1 MLKYK
6 KSAALAVCL
15 CLCASAAVCPVSQAR
30 AEEDSQ
36 VAQSEWEEEP
46 EIDQSE
52 TAEPEE
58 IESGDYSYIVTDE
71 GTACLTAVRD
81 QAKDLTIPDMIDGMA
96 VTEMGADIF
105 AEVSPEKVHIPATIE
120 YIYAE
125 NCFSR
130 CEELTEITVDE
141 KNENYCSEDGILYT
155 KDKTCLFCYPQKKTG
170 DSFTVPENVTKLA
183 IASIYGTQLKE
194 IKLHSGITE
203 LNRHTFAL
211 NEKLESIDMSMIT
224 IEKLPVMICAG
235 CSALTD
241 VQLPQGMTEIGGAAF
256 MSCSSLENITIP
268 DGVLMIGQ
276 SAFMGTAIMKVRI
289 PSSVRLIDYCAFG
302 YDDNEVAV
310 PGFTI
315 VGETGSAAE
324 VYSTDKDA
332 DYGYKNE
339 FEFVPVEADD
349 VLEEYKSLDPQ
360 TSGDY
365 QYSILNDNEAML
377 LMCTSS
383 DDIVEVPSE
392 IDGYTIT
399 SIFKGAFLNCYSKE
413 IVLPET
419 VKTIGEAQFGEYLET
434 LTIPGGCESIE
445 GVEPFINCTALK
457 AVNVTEGNGN
467 YASRDGVLFSSG
479 FSEIILY
486 PHAKTDEEFTAPEE
500 TESVAMSAFCG
511 NNSIKTVSLPN
522 VKTIGNY
529 AFDGCG
535 SLESVKLSD
544 KLESVGDH
552 AFYNCLNLPSI
563 RLGANVTEIGDYAV
577 GFIYDEEAAI
587 EAAKQQNESGSTQ
600 NTDFYDIN
608 KVKEGF
614 KIYTDKDTTAYQYAD
629 HFGIEVV
636 TGTIS
641 MGDNNVS
648 TGFLYT
654 LAGIAG
660 AAILAVIGVF
670 TGKSIKAKKKNKKP
684 AAQKKEDK

>member
-6 KSAALAVCL
+6 KSAAWAMCL

-36 VAQSEWEEEP
+36 VAQSEWDEEP
-46 EIDQSE
+46 ETAHEE
-52 TAEPEE
+52 TAEQEE

-71 GTACLTAVRD
+71 GTACLTAIRD
-81 QAKDLTIPDMIDGMA
+81 KSADLTIPDMLDGMA

-130 CEELTEITVDE
+130 CENLTEITVDE

-155 KDKTCLFCYPQKKTG
+155 KDKTCIFCYPQKKAG

-241 VQLPQGMTEIGGAAF
+241 VKLPQGMTEIGGAAF

-268 DGVLMIGQ
+268 DGVMMIGQ

-302 YDDNEVAV
+302 YDDNEAAV

-315 VGETGSAAE
+315 VGEPGSAAE

-365 QYSILNDNEAML
+365 QYSVQNGNEAML
-377 LMCTSS
+377 LMCTSG
-383 DDIVEVPSE
+383 DETVEVPAE
-392 IDGYTIT
+392 IDGYTVT
-399 SIFKGAFLNCYSKE
+399 SIFKGAFLNCSATE
-413 IVLPET
+413 IILPET
-419 VKTIGEAQFGEYLET
+419 VKTIGEAPFSEYLES

-445 GVEPFINCTALK
+445 GVEPFVTCTALK
-457 AVNVTEGNGN
+457 EINVTEGSGA
-467 YASRDGVLFSSG
+467 YTSRDGVLFSSG
-479 FSEIILY
+479 FSELILY
-486 PHAKTDEEFTAPEE
+486 PQAKTDEDFTAPEE
-500 TESVAMSAFCG
+500 TESVAISAFCG
-511 NNSIKTVSLPN
+511 NNHVKNVSLPG
-522 VKTIGNY
+522 VKSIGNY
-529 AFDGCG
+529 AFDGC
-535 SLESVKLSD
+535 SALESVKLSD
-544 KLESVGDH
+544 KLESLGDH

-577 GFIYDEEAAI
+577 GFVYDEEAAMQ
-587 EAAKQQNESGSTQ
+587 AAQQSASEGSQTP
-600 NTDFYDIN
+600 DFYNIN
-608 KVKEGF
+608 KVMDGF

-660 AAILAVIGVF
+660 AVVLAVIGIF
-670 TGKSIKAKKKNKKP
+670 TGKSIKAKKKSKKP
-684 AAQKKEDK
+684 AAPKKEDK